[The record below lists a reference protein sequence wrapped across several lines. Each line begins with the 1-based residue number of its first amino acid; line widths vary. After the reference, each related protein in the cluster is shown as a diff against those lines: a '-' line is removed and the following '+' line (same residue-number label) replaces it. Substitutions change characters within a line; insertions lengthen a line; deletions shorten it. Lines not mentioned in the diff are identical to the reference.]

1 MNALLKKSL
10 AEFVGV
16 TVFLTSI
23 IGATGILRTIA
34 FALTIG
40 LMILL
45 LRPISGAHLN
55 PATSL
60 YFLSKRQITTGT
72 FLAYVGAQLAGAL
85 AGVALGEAISGGN
98 IGGFS
103 GPASNLP
110 SAYFIGEVLATAG
123 MIFLIGTLLNNKQDA
138 WLPFAV
144 TAWVIAAA
152 TFTKTGAQAN
162 PAVTFGL
169 MFNGMPANQGV
180 ALMVAEVTGVLVAVI
195 LLMIFSSAKKK
206 PGNRKK

>member
-98 IGGFS
+98 VGGFS
-103 GPASNLP
+103 GLASNLP

-123 MIFLIGTLLNNKQDA
+123 MIFLIGTLLNNKQDT

-195 LLMIFSSAKKK
+195 LLMIFSPSKKK
-206 PGNRKK
+206 QGTRKK